1 MNLTQAIKM
10 AAKSIFSNKG
20 RSALTMLGIIIGLAA
35 VIVLVSYAQG
45 QNMAMNAYYES
56 MGTNVINVY
65 AYSWGGGGQ
74 RDVGKEI
81 NNYCLQLDGVAGITP
96 NGYVYSSP
104 TIKYESKTL
113 SRNQGGGMIGMVGPG
128 VSVSPGMGGQN
139 DYPEIR
145 MGNDY
150 FGVCN
155 GFSIARGREF
165 SYLELENMSQV
176 CVLGAATAEYLF
188 GLTDPIDKTISING
202 RPFRVIGVYKS
213 KGANVDLGNNEESQ
227 WMEESIKRQ
236 DRLVVLPYTMT
247 RYFND
252 NEPINEYIVKAK
264 TSGDVKNITTALSS
278 FLPTIIN
285 TNEGSFG
292 IDNPQAW
299 QDQNNEANE
308 LQQRFLGGVAAIS
321 LLVGGIGIMNIMLV
335 TVTERTREIGIR
347 KAIGAERKSIIA
359 QFLIEACN
367 RAHPGDRHSKGYR
380 RRAAEH
386 HHPVPYRGR
395 YDLRDRRHL
404 RNHCGVPGDPHRGEA
419 VLRDHIAPQCGDHR
433 WRLCHLGDSGHHLRY
448 VSRH

>member
-347 KAIGAERKSIIA
+347 KAIGAERRSIIT
-359 QFLIEACN
+359 QFLIEAAMICGIGGIFGIIVGYLGTLIVGKLSFGTILLPSAEITVGAFVISVILGIIFGMYPAIKASGLQPVEAL
-367 RAHPGDRHSKGYR
+367 RAD
-380 RRAAEH
+380 
-386 HHPVPYRGR
+386 
-395 YDLRDRRHL
+395 
-404 RNHCGVPGDPHRGEA
+404 
-419 VLRDHIAPQCGDHR
+419 
-433 WRLCHLGDSGHHLRY
+433 
-448 VSRH
+448 